1 MSKKLSVNL
10 SPNVVEIQRIDFW
23 HGFITTCSP
32 LLSSMAICTVLQ
44 CACVPSHHTFPA
56 LHLLASIQEAA
67 SQEMKIFAYSVR
79 AQSVAHKLE
88 CKLGYMHAKASR
100 TKQNLSTIAD
110 RGKHSVK
117 ACST

>member
-10 SPNVVEIQRIDFW
+10 RPNLVEIQRIYFW

-32 LLSSMAICTVLQ
+32 LLSSTATTIATHV
-44 CACVPSHHTFPA
+44 CVPSHHTFPA

-67 SQEMKIFAYSVR
+67 SQEMKMFAYSVR

-88 CKLGYMHAKASR
+88 CKLGYMHVKASR
-100 TKQNLSTIAD
+100 TKQSLSTIAD

-117 ACST
+117 ACNT